1 MSTLSLTVLRRE
13 PVLVGPASPTTP
25 CEKKRLSDVDNQ
37 DELRSHIRGIFF
49 YRGGGLARGDPG
61 DIIRRALSEAL
72 VHYYPLA
79 GRLLE
84 VENRKL
90 AVDCTGEGVTFIEAD
105 ADVRMA
111 DLEADVPGLMPPF
124 PWIEELCFEVDGS
137 SAVLNCPLV
146 IIQVTRLLCGG
157 FAVWHSFNHTMCDA
171 AGFIQFLNAVAE
183 LARVPER
190 RRRARSS
197 PTVAPA
203 WSREVLDARSPPTP
217 AFPHSEY
224 DPVPRAQTPT
234 EDDVVRRAFVFG
246 LSDIAAIK
254 EGLPPHLRDRAT
266 SFEVLAAVLWRARTA
281 SLRTLWSD
289 EEARLV
295 TVVSARRHSSALSL
309 PAGYYGF
316 ACAYVTVVMAAST
329 LLSCSLADVVEQVRE
344 AKASVT
350 PEYMRSTADLLVLRG
365 RPPLARANMFL
376 LSDLRHVGFQ
386 RVDFGW
392 GEPVYGGPSGV
403 KFGSAFVA
411 VKTSDGTDAVAVPVA
426 LPTMAMDSYREQTVS
441 DSLCGAPRLV
451 MMVAGGPEFMQSA
464 TLTNTGLG

>member
-1 MSTLSLTVLRRE
+1 MSTLSFTVLRRE

-25 CEKKRLSDVDNQ
+25 REKKRLSDVDDQ
-37 DELRSHIRGIFF
+37 DELRSHICGIFF
-49 YRGGGLARGDPG
+49 YRGGGLARGDPV

-79 GRLLE
+79 GRLRE
-84 VENRKL
+84 VEERKL
-90 AVDCTGEGVTFIEAD
+90 VVDCTGEGVTFVEAD
-105 ADVRMA
+105 ADVRLV

-124 PWIEELCFEVDGS
+124 PWIEELCSEVDGS

-157 FAVWHSFNHTMCDA
+157 FAVWHSFNHSVADA
-171 AGFIQFLNAVAE
+171 TGIIQFLNAVAE
-183 LARVPER
+183 LARGLP
-190 RRRARSS
+190 A

-203 WSREVLDARSPPTP
+203 WSRGLLDARSPPTP
-217 AFPHSEY
+217 AFPHREY
-224 DPVPRAQTPT
+224 DPVPLTPT
-234 EDDVVRRAFVFG
+234 TPAEDDTVRRAFVFG
-246 LSDIAAIK
+246 PSDVAAIK

-281 SLRTLWSD
+281 ALRTLWSD

-295 TVVSARRHSSALSL
+295 TVVSARRHSSALRL
-309 PAGYYGF
+309 PTGYYGF
-316 ACAYVTVVMAAST
+316 ACAYVTVVMAAGT

-403 KFGSAFVA
+403 KFGSAFFVP
-411 VKTSDGTDAVAVPVA
+411 VKNSDRADAVAVPVA
-426 LPTMAMDSYREQTVS
+426 LPTMAMEKFAVEIQ
-441 DSLCGAPRLV
+441 SLLKDIK
-451 MMVAGGPEFMQSA
+451 Q
-464 TLTNTGLG
+464 L

>member
-1 MSTLSLTVLRRE
+1 ACRNNRTKLEHPVMSTLSFTVLRRE
-13 PVLVGPASPTTP
+13 PVLVGPASPTTSRAR
-25 CEKKRLSDVDNQ
+25 KRLSDVDDQ
-37 DELRSHIRGIFF
+37 DELRSHICGIFF
-49 YRGGGLARGDPG
+49 YRGGGLARGDPV

-79 GRLLE
+79 GRLRE
-84 VENRKL
+84 VGGRKL
-90 AVDCTGEGVTFIEAD
+90 VVDCTGEGVTFVEAD
-105 ADVRMA
+105 ADVRLA
-111 DLEADVPGLMPPF
+111 DLEVDVPGLMPPF
-124 PWIEELCFEVDGS
+124 PWIKELCFEVEGS

-183 LARVPER
+183 LARGLP
-190 RRRARSS
+190 A
-197 PTVAPA
+197 PTIAPA
-203 WSREVLDARSPPTP
+203 WSRESLDARRPPAP
-217 AFPHSEY
+217 SFPHPEY
-224 DPVPRAQTPT
+224 DPVPRTPIPT
-234 EDDVVRRAFVFG
+234 EDDIVRRAFVFG
-246 LSDIAAIK
+246 PSDVAAIK
-254 EGLPPHLRDRAT
+254 KGLPPHLRDRAT

-281 SLRTLWSD
+281 ALRTLWSD

-295 TVVSARRHSSALSL
+295 TVVSVRRHSSALSL

-316 ACAYVTVVMAAST
+316 ACAYVTVVMAAGT

-392 GEPVYGGPSGV
+392 GEPVYGGPSGI
-403 KFGSAFVA
+403 KFGSAFFVA

-426 LPTMAMDSYREQTVS
+426 LPTMAMEKFAAEIQSLLKDSIKQ
-441 DSLCGAPRLV
+441 P
-451 MMVAGGPEFMQSA
+451 
-464 TLTNTGLG
+464 

>member
-1 MSTLSLTVLRRE
+1 MSTLSFTVLWRE
-13 PVLVGPASPTTP
+13 PVLVGPASPRTP
-25 CEKKRLSDVDNQ
+25 REKKRLSDVDDQ

-49 YRGGGLARGDPG
+49 YRRGGLARDDPV

-79 GRLLE
+79 GRLRE
-84 VENRKL
+84 VGNRKL
-90 AVDCTGEGVTFIEAD
+90 VVDCTGQGVTFVKAD
-105 ADVRMA
+105 ADVRLA

-137 SAVLNCPLV
+137 SALLNCPLV

-183 LARVPER
+183 LARGLP
-190 RRRARSS
+190 A

-217 AFPHSEY
+217 AFPHREY
-224 DPVPRAQTPT
+224 DPVPRTQTPT
-234 EDDVVRRAFVFG
+234 EDDIVRRAFVFG
-246 LSDIAAIK
+246 PSEVAAIEK
-254 EGLPPHLRDRAT
+254 VMPPHLRDRAT

-281 SLRTLWSD
+281 ALRTLWSD

-295 TVVSARRHSSALSL
+295 TVVSVRRHSTALRL
-309 PAGYYGF
+309 PAGYDGF
-316 ACAYVTVVMAAST
+316 ACAYVTVVMAAGT
-329 LLSCSLADVVEQVRE
+329 LLSCSLAEVVEQVRE

-392 GEPVYGGPSGV
+392 GEPVYGGPSGI
-403 KFGSAFVA
+403 KFGSAFFVA
-411 VKTSDGTDAVAVPVA
+411 VKNSDGADAVAVPVA
-426 LPTMAMDSYREQTVS
+426 LPTMAMEKFAAEIQ
-441 DSLCGAPRLV
+441 SLLKESIVGSV
-451 MMVAGGPEFMQSA
+451 
-464 TLTNTGLG
+464 

>member
-1 MSTLSLTVLRRE
+1 MSTLSFTVIRRE
-13 PVLVGPASPTTP
+13 PVLVSPASPTTSR
-25 CEKKRLSDVDNQ
+25 ERKRLSDVDDQ
-37 DELRSHIRGIFF
+37 DELRAHIRGIFF
-49 YRGGGLARGDPG
+49 YRGGRLARGDPV

-79 GRLLE
+79 GRLRE
-84 VENRKL
+84 VGGRKL
-90 AVDCTGEGVTFIEAD
+90 VVDCTGEGVTFVEAD
-105 ADVRMA
+105 ADVRLA

-124 PWIEELCFEVDGS
+124 PWIKELCFEVEGS

-183 LARVPER
+183 LARGLP
-190 RRRARSS
+190 A
-197 PTVAPA
+197 PTIAPA
-203 WSREVLDARSPPTP
+203 WSRESLDARRPPAP
-217 AFPHSEY
+217 SFPHPEY
-224 DPVPRAQTPT
+224 DPVPRTPIPT
-234 EDDVVRRAFVFG
+234 EDDIVRRAFVFG
-246 LSDIAAIK
+246 PSDVAAIK
-254 EGLPPHLRDRAT
+254 KGLPPHLRDRAT

-281 SLRTLWSD
+281 ALRTLWSD

-295 TVVSARRHSSALSL
+295 TVVSVRRHSSALSL

-316 ACAYVTVVMAAST
+316 ACAYVTVVMAAGT

-350 PEYMRSTADLLVLRG
+350 PEYMRSTADLLVLGG

-403 KFGSAFVA
+403 KFGSAFFVA
-411 VKTSDGTDAVAVPVA
+411 VKTSDGMDAVAVPVA
-426 LPTMAMDSYREQTVS
+426 LPTMAMEKIAVEIQSLLKDSTPSV
-441 DSLCGAPRLV
+441 LK
-451 MMVAGGPEFMQSA
+451 
-464 TLTNTGLG
+464 

>member
-1 MSTLSLTVLRRE
+1 MSTLSFIVLRRE

-25 CEKKRLSDVDNQ
+25 REKKRLSDVDDQ

-49 YRGGGLARGDPG
+49 YRGGGLARGDPV

-90 AVDCTGEGVTFIEAD
+90 AVDCTGEGVTFVEAD
-105 ADVRMA
+105 ADVRLA

-137 SAVLNCPLV
+137 SALLNCPLV

-171 AGFIQFLNAVAE
+171 AGFIQFRNAVAE
-183 LARVPER
+183 LARGLP
-190 RRRARSS
+190 A

-217 AFPHSEY
+217 AFPHREY
-224 DPVPRAQTPT
+224 DPVPRTQTPK
-234 EDDVVRRAFVFG
+234 EDDIVRRAFVFG
-246 LSDIAAIK
+246 PSDVAAIK
-254 EGLPPHLRDRAT
+254 KVMPPHLRDRAT
-266 SFEVLAAVLWRARTA
+266 SFEVLAAVLWHARTA
-281 SLRTLWSD
+281 ALRTLWSD

-295 TVVSARRHSSALSL
+295 TVVSVRRHSSALSL

-316 ACAYVTVVMAAST
+316 ACAYVTVVMAAGT

-403 KFGSAFVA
+403 KFGNAFFVA

-426 LPTMAMDSYREQTVS
+426 LPTMAMEKFAAEIQSLLKDSIKQ
-441 DSLCGAPRLV
+441 P
-451 MMVAGGPEFMQSA
+451 
-464 TLTNTGLG
+464 